1 MFYIHTYFLR
11 IIYHVLHFD
20 LHLYEVCQCPPFPGL
35 GFLQW
40 PSTKLIQ
47 ASNGIQHL
55 NSVLLRSL
63 FLARPM
69 LSPSSICDS
78 KIFDVRAVL
87 GYGLLAL
94 VLRFTRYW
102 YSACI
107 RLHYH
112 LCDPLLC
119 LAGPQNFWDHANRTS
134 IHLGN
139 CVPHAQ
145 TVLMGNR
152 VDAFLLFRRL
162 RRVSQILSASA
173 ADDKQQKQ
181 LGKGWSSHHG
191 VWSSSRVGM
200 IRPWSQ
206 LSTSFNHFQ
215 VNPCRCLKMFFQ
227 QCHNCHDFHVFL
239 SVHFD
244 FTSQGSS
251 SGVPGLHGLILQ
263 GMVEPRESD
272 FITVW
277 GTQLFPRDHWS

>member
-119 LAGPQNFWDHANRTS
+119 LLGLRVFETMQTEHQSIWVTVCHMHKLYWWATALMRSYSFADLGVYLKFWVPAQQTTS
-134 IHLGN
+134 SKNNWG
-139 CVPHAQ
+139 
-145 TVLMGNR
+145 R
-152 VDAFLLFRRL
+152 VDRRIMAFDLPVGSEWFDLGVNFQQ
-162 RRVSQILSASA
+162 VSTISKLTR
-173 ADDKQQKQ
+173 ADVSK
-181 LGKGWSSHHG
+181 
-191 VWSSSRVGM
+191 
-200 IRPWSQ
+200 
-206 LSTSFNHFQ
+206 
-215 VNPCRCLKMFFQ
+215 CFFQ